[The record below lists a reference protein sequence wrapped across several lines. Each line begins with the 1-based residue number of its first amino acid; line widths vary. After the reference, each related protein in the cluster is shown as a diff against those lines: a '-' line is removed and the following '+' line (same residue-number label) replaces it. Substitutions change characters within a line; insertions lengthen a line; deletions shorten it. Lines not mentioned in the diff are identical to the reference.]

1 MSRETVKSWIV
12 DRLAAIPSL
21 RVQSLLARL
30 VRLIWPGF
38 RSS

>member
-1 MSRETVKSWIV
+1 MSRFAIKAWIV

-21 RVQSLLARL
+21 RVQSPLARV